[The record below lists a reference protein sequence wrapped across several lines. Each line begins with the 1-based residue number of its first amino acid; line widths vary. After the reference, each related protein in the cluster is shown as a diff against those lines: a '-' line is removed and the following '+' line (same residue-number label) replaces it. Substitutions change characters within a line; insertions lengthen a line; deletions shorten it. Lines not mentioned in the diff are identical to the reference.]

1 MPNPGHLT
9 ERQEKWFASVQ
20 AGLERDTGRT
30 VEQWAEIARQCPETA
45 HRKRLAWMKA
55 EHNLGQNHASMV
67 LNAAFPPEASW
78 SRPDALAEGL
88 WADAEQRRLFEAARS
103 MVTAL
108 PDVVVGQRRSF
119 TAFSRRVQFAAVRP
133 IKAGGIL
140 LGLALDPDDRSGL
153 TAPRRESWS
162 ERLKATLQI
171 SQATQID
178 SDLETLL
185 RSAWERS

>member
-1 MPNPGHLT
+1 MPDPGHLT
-9 ERQEKWFASVQ
+9 ERQEKWFASVR
-20 AGLERDTGRT
+20 AGLERETGRT
-30 VEQWAEIARQCPETA
+30 VEQWVEIARQCPETG

-55 EHNLGQNHASMV
+55 EHDLGQNRASLV

-78 SRPDALAEGL
+78 SQPEALAESL
-88 WADAEQRRLFEAARS
+88 WAEPEQKRLFEATCSIAAS
-103 MVTAL
+103 L

-119 TAFSRRVQFAAVRP
+119 TAFSRRLQFGAVRP
-133 IKAGGIL
+133 IKSGGLL
-140 LGLALDPDDRSGL
+140 LGLALDPNVKLGL

-171 SQATQID
+171 IQVTQID
-178 SDLETLL
+178 DDLQGLL